1 MPTGS
6 CGLSCAVSEPARFVE
21 ALRDAG
27 VVHVD
32 ACVLGLHLTGEAR
45 YLPLTRALLH
55 GLENGE
61 FEGRT
66 SAISLYQLLVEPFRH
81 GKDSQ
86 AETIE
91 ACLAALPGL
100 DIVPVSPV
108 IARQA
113 AQVRA
118 QLGGSVERAT
128 QIATALAT
136 DAEVFVTQRSALR
149 RIAGMGVEQLDT
161 YTTD

>member
-1 MPTGS
+1 MSDGD
-6 CGLSCAVSEPARFVE
+6 RFGQ
-21 ALRDAG
+21 ALREAG
-27 VVHVD
+27 VLHVD
-32 ACVLGLHLTGEAR
+32 ACVLGLHLTGNAR
-45 YLPLTRALLH
+45 YLPLTHTLLR
-55 GLENGE
+55 GLEKGD
-61 FEGRT
+61 FVGRT
-66 SAISLYQLLVEPFRH
+66 SAVSLYQLLVEPFRV
-81 GKDSQ
+81 GQDAQ

-100 DIVPVSPV
+100 EIVPVSPV

-136 DAEVFVTQRSALR
+136 DADAFVTQRSALR

-161 YTTD
+161 YVD